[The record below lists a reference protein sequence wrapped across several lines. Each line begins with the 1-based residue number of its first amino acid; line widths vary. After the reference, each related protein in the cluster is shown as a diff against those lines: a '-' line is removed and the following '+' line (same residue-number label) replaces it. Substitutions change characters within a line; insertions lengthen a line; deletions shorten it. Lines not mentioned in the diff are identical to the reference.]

1 MTSSRESFAWPGQ
14 NWPEWLWCE
23 KGIIAAALSLWGIYG
38 TGAGTAVSCLIADK
52 RVSMITVQIQSEEKS
67 GILLGSNQG
76 QTYKDDRRAAPR
88 RDNDSDRE
96 GDGMKER

>member
-1 MTSSRESFAWPGQ
+1 MCSVRQKTRNFLAIANWMTSSRESFAWPGQ

-38 TGAGTAVSCLIADK
+38 TGAGAAVSRLIADK
-52 RVSMITVQIQSEEKS
+52 RVSMMAVQIQSEEKS

-76 QTYKDDRRAAPR
+76 QTDLQ
-88 RDNDSDRE
+88 
-96 GDGMKER
+96 G